1 MISRTEGAIASYHMV
16 VTTWTIQATIIVVH
30 PQKTARSMRELNIIS
45 SITEVI
51 SL

>member
-1 MISRTEGAIASYHMV
+1 
-16 VTTWTIQATIIVVH
+16 VH